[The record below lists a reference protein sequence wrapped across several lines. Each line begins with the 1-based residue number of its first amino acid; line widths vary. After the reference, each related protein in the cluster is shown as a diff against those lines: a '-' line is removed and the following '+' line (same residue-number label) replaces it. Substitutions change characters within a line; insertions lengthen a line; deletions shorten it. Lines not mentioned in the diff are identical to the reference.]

1 MKNIY
6 LPLVFVA
13 LSYLAT
19 GQKQT
24 EKSHFNK
31 ALAKELDS
39 IFIVDQ
45 SGRGQLTQLAVNGIK
60 DTAAVIALAMKMNVT
75 DLSNQERVSA
85 ILDKYGWLGPDV
97 VGDSGTDALFFVI
110 QHSGLTNQEKY
121 LPLIKEAVKNGKA
134 KATELALLEDR
145 VNIGENKKQIY
156 GSQIVSN
163 STGGLVVAPMED
175 PDNVDKRRAEMGL
188 ESMADYCK
196 NFNLTWDLERYKK
209 DLPLL
214 PQNKK

>member
-6 LPLVFVA
+6 LPLAFVA
-13 LSYLAT
+13 LSYLAS

-24 EKSHFNK
+24 VKPHFNK

-45 SGRGQLTQLAVNGIK
+45 SGRDKLQQLAINGIK
-60 DTAAVIALAMKMNVT
+60 DTASVIALAMKMNVT
-75 DLSNQERVSA
+75 DMSNQERVNA

-97 VGDSGTDALFFVI
+97 VGDSGTNALFFVI

-121 LPLIKEAVKNGKA
+121 LPMVREAVKNGKA
-134 KATELALLEDR
+134 KASELALLEDR

-163 STGGLVVAPMED
+163 STGGMEVAPIED
-175 PDNVDKRRAEMGL
+175 PDNVDKRRAQMGL
-188 ESMADYCK
+188 DSMSDYCK
-196 NFNLTWDLERYKK
+196 NFNLIWDLERYKK
-209 DLPLL
+209 GLALL
-214 PQNKK
+214 TQDKK